1 MSPAINS
8 PWPVALAAAEV
19 AGPAWPAVVTGVV
32 VDVGIVLVV
41 LGIAGCVYRLVRG
54 PHLADRAMA
63 VDVIA
68 VQLIGLVVLFTL
80 RLDTLVLFDG
90 ILVLSLIGFAG
101 TVAMGQYILRRRS

>member
-1 MSPAINS
+1 MSPVANS
-8 PWPVALAAAEV
+8 PWSVALASTEV

-32 VDVGIVLVV
+32 VDVGIVVIV
-41 LGIAGCVYRLVRG
+41 LGIAGCVYRLVKG

-90 ILVLSLIGFAG
+90 VLVLSLIGFAG